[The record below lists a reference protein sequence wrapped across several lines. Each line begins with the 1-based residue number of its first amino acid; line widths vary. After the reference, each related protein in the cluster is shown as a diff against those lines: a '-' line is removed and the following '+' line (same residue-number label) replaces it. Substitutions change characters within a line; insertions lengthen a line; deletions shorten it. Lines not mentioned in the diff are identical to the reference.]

1 MYRRFPT
8 SAECDIQTEQL
19 APNAKYPASGHH
31 GRAHIGL
38 QFLVSRDG
46 FGNDRASFLDRLT
59 AFRSADSRS
68 SKTLPLFNERN
79 WPMLFLTRCGLA
91 IIRWLLNAGML
102 MLIILLLFMDT
113 PDRRPFVQ
121 SLALGVV
128 AVVESDWAKD
138 FIPADPG
145 ADSIKEPSEPE
156 PEQFEP
162 WDLIVTHKFGV
173 FDCQAARCE
182 TYAMPR
188 RSPSSAASR
197 STSSSDQEAHHA
209 FSPSGRQA
217 LRSSRPSCPSLVPSW
232 AVPPFRQ
239 SCRRSS
245 IRLPS
250 ARRHKAYQGTS
261 VPTSSRTAP
270 AKR

>member
-162 WDLIVTHKFGV
+162 WDPP
-173 FDCQAARCE
+173 E
-182 TYAMPR
+182 P
-188 RSPSSAASR
+188 SPSDRRDDRSEFSR
-197 STSSSDQEAHHA
+197 IQLPHRYTQIW
-209 FSPSGRQA
+209 R
-217 LRSSRPSCPSLVPSW
+217 V
-232 AVPPFRQ
+232 
-239 SCRRSS
+239 
-245 IRLPS
+245 RLPGGAVRNVRHAS
-250 ARRHKAYQGTS
+250 A
-261 VPTSSRTAP
+261 
-270 AKR
+270 